1 MNQPALTEPTAAAV
15 HAQPTRP
22 RKSKDLGK
30 AILFLLPMFA
40 FLIVFT
46 YLPAGV
52 ALVLGFFHYHLLGVD
67 TTFGGLADFKEAL
80 TYAVFWQAL
89 RNTLVYALYMIPA
102 TIVGAVAIAVLISE
116 KSRFY
121 AVLRTFVLLPYI
133 TPVIATSIGWLWM
146 FNPQYGI
153 LNAVLHW
160 LHLPE
165 SQWLLSPRMAMPSI
179 ALYSLWHG
187 LGFDVI
193 IVLSALANIPQ
204 QVLEAA
210 AIDGATGWTRF
221 RRVTLPLLSPT
232 LFFLVIITTI
242 GTLQAFSQIFALTSS
257 PGSPVGGP
265 QNATLTLIILIYQ
278 TAFSYFHLSY
288 GSAMALLL
296 VIIILGLTLVQN
308 WLSKKWVFY
317 Q

>member
-1 MNQPALTEPTAAAV
+1 M
-15 HAQPTRP
+15 P
-22 RKSKDLGK
+22 RETVMSRATPRAGSFLRSLIELGK
-30 AILFLLPMFA
+30 AILFMLPMFA

-46 YLPAGV
+46 YLPAAVSLG
-52 ALVLGFFHYHLLGVD
+52 LGFYHYHLLGVN
-67 TTFGGLADFKEAL
+67 TTFGGLSDFKSAL
-80 TYAVFWQAL
+80 TYPVFWQAL
-89 RNTLVYALYMIPA
+89 RNTVVYAAYMIPA
-102 TIVGAVAIAVLISE
+102 TIIGAVAIAALINE
-116 KSRFY
+116 KSRYF
-121 AVLRTFVLLPYI
+121 AILRTFVLLPYI

-165 SQWLLSPRMAMPSI
+165 SQWLLSPRTAMPSI

-187 LGFDVI
+187 LGFNVV
-193 IVLSALANIPQ
+193 IVLAAMANIPT

-232 LFFLVIITTI
+232 LFFLAIVTTI
-242 GTLQAFSQIFALTSS
+242 GTLQAFSQIFALTSGPS
-257 PGSPVGGP
+257 TPAGGP
-265 QNATLTLIILIYQ
+265 ENSTLTLILLIYQ
-278 TAFSYFHLSY
+278 TAFNYFHFSY
-288 GSAMALLL
+288 AAAMALLL
-296 VIIILGLTLVQN
+296 VILILGLTLIQN

>member
-1 MNQPALTEPTAAAV
+1 MSQQVLTGTTVVPAPPV
-15 HAQPTRP
+15 RS
-22 RKSKDLGK
+22 RKRRDLGK
-30 AILFLLPMFA
+30 AILFLLPMFV

-52 ALVLGFFHYHLLGVD
+52 SLVLGFYHYHLLGVN
-67 TTFGGLADFKEAL
+67 TTFGGFTDFKEAL
-80 TYAVFWQAL
+80 TYSIFWQAL
-89 RNTLVYALYMIPA
+89 RNTLVFAIYMIPA
-102 TIVGAVAIAVLISE
+102 TIIGAVAIAVLISE
-116 KSRFY
+116 KSRYY
-121 AVLRTFVLLPYI
+121 ALLRTFVLLPYI

-160 LHLPE
+160 LHLPQ
-165 SQWLLSPRMAMPSI
+165 SQWLLSPQMALPSI

-187 LGFDVI
+187 LGFDVV
-193 IVLSALANIPQ
+193 IVLSALANVPR

-232 LFFLVIITTI
+232 LFFLVIVTTI
-242 GTLQAFSQIFALTSS
+242 GTLQAFSQIFALT
-257 PGSPVGGP
+257 GTQALAGGP
-265 QNATLTLIILIYQ
+265 ENSTLTLILLVYQ
-278 TAFSYFHLSY
+278 TAFNYFHFSY
-288 GSAMALLL
+288 AAAMALLL
-296 VIIILGLTLVQN
+296 VIIILGLTAIQN
-308 WLSKKWVFY
+308 WLSKRWVFY

>member
-1 MNQPALTEPTAAAV
+1 MEQMGVGRSKQRRTIPLQPKMAWATP
-15 HAQPTRP
+15 
-22 RKSKDLGK
+22 
-30 AILFLLPMFA
+30 ILFLLPTFA

-52 ALVLGFFHYHLLGVD
+52 SLVLGFYHYHLLGVN
-67 TTFGGLADFKEAL
+67 TTFGGLTDFKEAL
-80 TYAVFWQAL
+80 SYSIFWQAV
-89 RNTLVYALYMIPA
+89 RNTFLYAAYMIPA
-102 TIVGAVAIAVLISE
+102 TVVGSVLIAALIHE
-116 KSRFY
+116 KSRYF
-121 AVLRTFVLLPYI
+121 AMLRTFVLLPYI
-133 TPVIATSIGWLWM
+133 TPVIATSIAWLWM

-179 ALYSLWHG
+179 AIYSLWHG

-193 IVLSALANIPQ
+193 IVLSAMANIPT

-210 AIDGATGWTRF
+210 AIDGATSWTRF
-221 RRVTLPLLSPT
+221 VRVILPLLSPT
-232 LFFLVIITTI
+232 LFFLVIVTTI
-242 GTLQAFSQIFALTSS
+242 GTLQAFSQIFALTSTPS
-257 PGSPVGGP
+257 SVAGGP
-265 QNATLTLIILIYQ
+265 ENSTLTLILLIYQ

-288 GSAMALLL
+288 AAAMALLL
-296 VIIILGLTLVQN
+296 VIIILGLTLIQN
-308 WLSKKWVFY
+308 WLSKRWVFY